1 MLTVEAWGQDAVRV
15 RASPFGEIDD
25 PLAGI
30 GALRVPGPSAP
41 RTRLEPQQAILTNG
55 RLEVRVSLDGRVSW
69 YRPGGSKLLA
79 EAGRETCG
87 RPGRRLVPLGGGLFR
102 SELTL
107 ESRAGERIYGLGQQ
121 QHGRLDQKGCV
132 IDLLQRNTEVCIPL
146 AISSL
151 GYAFL
156 WHNPAVGRVEF
167 ARNHTRWIADAGVT
181 FDLWVAAGDTVPMLL
196 ERYAEATGPPASLPG
211 WALGLWQS
219 SLRYASQS
227 EVLDVARGYAER
239 QLPLSVLVIDGGHWT
254 RMGEWRFDPR
264 DWPDP
269 DAMVD
274 ELRGRGIEPM
284 VSVWPTVNQDADTRP
299 GMQAE
304 GYLVRCPAGPDLPER
319 MLDVDR
325 PGWQPLHVYDA
336 THPDARRFL
345 WQRVEAGYLDHGIR
359 AFWLD
364 ADEPEV
370 QPLEPA
376 SLQFYLGPGSAWH
389 NIYPLHH
396 SRGFYE
402 GLTAAGERRPL
413 TLNRSAWAG
422 SQRYGAAVWSGD
434 VDCSFDALRAQVV
447 AGLNMG
453 LSGIPWWT
461 TDTGGFFGGNPQDPA
476 FRELLVRW
484 FQFSTFCPIL
494 RLHGYR
500 VVPGETLPVAA
511 VTGAGE
517 AASAFR
523 PSFRDLKGGPN
534 EPWAFGRPALAI
546 LTAFIGIRQRLKP
559 YLADLAREARRS
571 GAPPMR
577 TLFWHF
583 PEDPA
588 GWFLGDHFLLGPDLL
603 VAPVLE
609 AGAVHR
615 RVRLPAGADWV
626 CAWTGREA
634 DGGTWRTESTPI
646 DRIPVFLRADS
657 ALAGSRQ
664 EIFGEASGATPISG
678 LT

>member
-1 MLTVEAWGQDAVRV
+1 MEAWGQDAVRV
-15 RASPFGEIDD
+15 RASPFGEIHD

-41 RTRLEPQQAILTNG
+41 TTGLGPDGAVLING
-55 RLEVRVSLDGRVSW
+55 RMEVRVDAGGRISW
-69 YRPGGSKLLA
+69 HRAGGPGLLA
-79 EAGRETCG
+79 EARRETCG
-87 RPGRRLVPLGGGLFR
+87 RPARHLVPLTGELFR
-102 SELTL
+102 AELTL
-107 ESRAGERIYGLGQQ
+107 EARPGERIYGLGQQ

-156 WHNPAVGRVEF
+156 WHNPAVGRVEL
-167 ARNHTRWIADAGVT
+167 ARNHTRWVAEAGET
-181 FDLWVAAGDTVPMLL
+181 YDLWVACGDSVPMLL
-196 ERYAEATGPPASLPG
+196 ERFTEATGPAPALPD

-219 SLRYASQS
+219 SLRYADQE
-227 EVLDVARGYAER
+227 EVLEVARGYIQR
-239 QLPLSVLVIDGGHWT
+239 GLPLSVLVIDGGHWT

-264 DWPDP
+264 HWPDP
-269 DAMVD
+269 DAMV
-274 ELRGRGIEPM
+274 EKLRGWGIEPM
-284 VSVWPTVNQDADTRP
+284 VSVWPTVNPQAETRP
-299 GMQAE
+299 RMQAE
-304 GYLVRCPAGPDLPER
+304 GYLVRSSRGPDLPER

-336 THPDARRFL
+336 THPGARRFL
-345 WQRVEAGYLDHGIR
+345 WERIQAGYLRHGIR

-364 ADEPEV
+364 ADEPEI
-370 QPLEPA
+370 QPLVPEN
-376 SLQFYLGPGSAWH
+376 LRYHLGAGSAWH

-396 SRGFYE
+396 SRGFHE

-434 VDCSFDALRAQVV
+434 VDCSFESLRRQLV

-461 TDTGGFFGGNPQDPA
+461 TDTGGFQGGDPA
-476 FRELLVRW
+476 DPEFRELLVRW
-484 FQFSTFCPIL
+484 FQFATFCPIL
-494 RLHGYR
+494 RMHGYR
-500 VVPGETLPVAA
+500 TAPGETLPVDQ

-517 AASAFR
+517 AIDDFE

-534 EPWAFGRPALAI
+534 EVWSFGEEALVI
-546 LTAFIGIRQRLKP
+546 LSTFILVRERLRP
-559 YLADLAREARRS
+559 YLRDLAQQVRYS

-577 TLFWHF
+577 PLFWHF
-583 PEDPA
+583 PDDPVS
-588 GWFLGDHFLLGPDLL
+588 WFVADQFLLGSDLL

-609 AGAVHR
+609 AGADHR
-615 RVRLPAGADWV
+615 RVRLPGPAAWV
-626 CAWTGREA
+626 CAWTGRETE
-634 DGGTWRTESTPI
+634 GGTWRIETTPRE
-646 DRIPVFLRADS
+646 RIPVFLRSGSLLAETRQQVFCGQVPRP
-657 ALAGSRQ
+657 AGSRP
-664 EIFGEASGATPISG
+664 A
-678 LT
+678 